1 MTRRGLPSPGTGP
14 LGRGSAEGK
23 CALLMNAKGGG
34 RRAIAPGGGVE
45 GGGTPAGQGAEAAA
59 QESDAEDEPGLVAP
73 EGSEPGWPSDDEAL
87 EDVRPV
93 VLGAAWRLPVVLLAM
108 DGTEEAGL
116 DLQFDPETGEPLAE
130 E

>member
-1 MTRRGLPSPGTGP
+1 
-14 LGRGSAEGK
+14 
-23 CALLMNAKGGG
+23 MNAKGGG
-34 RRAIAPGGGVE
+34 RRAILPGGGVE
-45 GGGTPAGQGAEAAA
+45 GGGTPADQGAEAAA

-73 EGSEPGWPSDDEAL
+73 EGAESGWPSDDEAL